1 MQLQAALHCSV
12 VFSGDCFPFFLLQQ
26 LESQQDTI
34 EDKYTDKVKRQRGQ
48 VREIRKPSGSYGG
61 EVSGAPDLDLKKRI
75 LIVLK
80 LLIREPSST
89 LLLPETVDGKRLISN
104 EILSNRGLT
113 RHRNKDK
120 KNPRKNYRDKYMDKV
135 KRRGGQVREIRK
147 PSGSYGGEVSG
158 INPNI
163 SHRIRIKN

>member
-1 MQLQAALHCSV
+1 MS
-12 VFSGDCFPFFLLQQ
+12 FSPVTRIRRANGVSTGVLGNGSRVLL
-26 LESQQDTI
+26 
-34 EDKYTDKVKRQRGQ
+34 
-48 VREIRKPSGSYGG
+48 
-61 EVSGAPDLDLKKRI
+61 
-75 LIVLK
+75 
-80 LLIREPSST
+80 EPSST

-104 EILSNRGLT
+104 E
-113 RHRNKDK
+113 
-120 KNPRKNYRDKYMDKV
+120 DKYMDKV

>member
-104 EILSNRGLT
+104 E
-113 RHRNKDK
+113 
-120 KNPRKNYRDKYMDKV
+120 DKYMDKV

>member
-1 MQLQAALHCSV
+1 MIMWMMHQMRTMKSMMMIMWQHVTSLNHFCIIQKKEKHDDDMVDSDGK
-12 VFSGDCFPFFLLQQ
+12 SEG
-26 LESQQDTI
+26 S
-34 EDKYTDKVKRQRGQ
+34 EDEFYKQ
-48 VREIRKPSGSYGG
+48 VRQNKE
-61 EVSGAPDLDLKKRI
+61 AKRAA
-75 LIVLK
+75 K
-80 LLIREPSST
+80 AEEPSST

-104 EILSNRGLT
+104 ERIDSTSQQGQKEPEKELQG
-113 RHRNKDK
+113 K
-120 KNPRKNYRDKYMDKV
+120 DKYMDKV